1 MKRNAQNPPTIVNRL
16 DNSSTSDP
24 PGQKLATFPGIKSLV
39 GFCVVNTLL
48 FTLSGC
54 NHILTDH
61 YEATALVTYTWQ
73 IAYTDKREQ
82 FPRHE
87 TFATNSLLN
96 RNGQKPEGA
105 VTGPD
110 DKGLWWPALPPR
122 PTVSEIEQRQ
132 EVNETPGAPE
142 LLKQVEYELTY
153 QVGEESVTLPTNHQ
167 VYREVAKAY
176 PSRLPLKFTL
186 GVGGTSV
193 DRATRK

>member
-1 MKRNAQNPPTIVNRL
+1 MKKNAHNPSTIANRL
-16 DNSSTSDP
+16 DNFSISDR
-24 PGQKLATFPGIKSLV
+24 PGSKLQAIKSLV
-39 GFCVVNTLL
+39 SCCLVNTLL
-48 FTLSGC
+48 FTLTGC
-54 NHILTDH
+54 NNILTDR

-73 IAYTDKREQ
+73 VPYSNKREKFLRQ
-82 FPRHE
+82 E

-122 PTVSEIEQRQ
+122 PTVSEIEQKQ
-132 EVNETPGAPE
+132 QTNETPTAPE
-142 LLKQVEYELTY
+142 LLKNIEYELTY
-153 QVGEESVTLPTNHQ
+153 QVGEGTVTLPTNHQ

-186 GVGGTSV
+186 GVGDASV
-193 DRATRK
+193 DQASRK